1 MKCPTSRVGAIS
13 TLQGAGYIGL
23 AIVFGFSASVH
34 AEGRSLSEEAF
45 PYTVVDQDVHEAVS
59 ELGRNLKI
67 GVDVSEGVEGRIRG
81 PWSSS
86 TVEDFMD
93 RIAGQLDIEWFF
105 DGHRLHVSST
115 SESVRRLL
123 PLGGVQPETW
133 QASLEKM
140 GISSD
145 RFPITIDPGQDMALV
160 SGPPK
165 YVALI
170 AQSLP
175 KPKAAPEPVG
185 RVNIIY
191 GRNSHGG
198 AS

>member
-1 MKCPTSRVGAIS
+1 MKCPVSQANIVRRSLKVGFAS
-13 TLQGAGYIGL
+13 LVVAL
-23 AIVFGFSASVH
+23 AFASMAR
-34 AEGRSLSEEAF
+34 AEGRSVVEKAY
-45 PYTVVDQDVHEAVS
+45 PYTVVDQDIRDAVG
-59 ELGRNLKI
+59 ELSRNLNI
-67 GVDVSEGVEGRIRG
+67 GVDMSEAVEGRLRG

-93 RIAGQLDIEWFF
+93 RAAGQLDIEWFF
-105 DGHRLHVSST
+105 DGHRLHVSSR

-123 PLGGVQPETW
+123 PLGGVKPDAW
-133 QASLEKM
+133 QASLEKL

-145 RFPITIDPGQDMALV
+145 RFPITIDADQDVALV

-175 KPKAAPEPVG
+175 KPKAAEPVG
-185 RVNIIY
+185 RVNVIY
-191 GRNSHGG
+191 GRNNHGD